1 MTSVS
6 RPTCPICRG
15 NGTIFVGKPEIS
27 KDAAPFVRADYQIAE
42 CESCEFYFVYPEIDL
57 SQKEWG
63 KLYGEGYFAQNPPWW
78 DKKRAEHRRKR
89 LGFLE
94 KHVHGKI
101 SRFLDIGCG
110 EGYVLADARKKGWE
124 VVGLD
129 IYDNR
134 LEIARADSISFV
146 TGNIFQAAFPDN
158 YFDCVYMDSV
168 LEHLIDP
175 VSHLNEINR
184 ILREGGVMYI
194 GIPNEDSLF
203 NDARRLIFTMLGK
216 AKISVKTKPFK
227 TPFHVVGFT
236 EKSIRK
242 IIDANNF
249 DIARFSIFAGEYEW
263 RKFKIL
269 TRGFFVNLTLLPV
282 YLAAIPFRKQIY
294 MDAIARKRKKI

>member
-6 RPTCPICRG
+6 RPSCPVCRG
-15 NGTIFVGKPEIS
+15 NDIKFVGKPEIS
-27 KDAAPFVRADYQIAE
+27 KEAAAFVRADYQVAE

-57 SQKEWG
+57 SQEEWG
-63 KLYGEGYFAQNPPWW
+63 KLYGDGYFAQNPPWW
-78 DKKRAEHRRKR
+78 DNKRAEHRRKR

-94 KHVHGKI
+94 KQVQGKI
-101 SRFLDIGCG
+101 NRFLDIGCG
-110 EGYVLADARKKGWE
+110 EGYVLADAREKGWE

-134 LEIARADSISFV
+134 LEIAKADNISFV

-158 YFDCVYMDSV
+158 HFDCVYMDSV

-175 VSHLNEINR
+175 VSHLREINR
-184 ILREGGVMYI
+184 ILRGGGVLYI

-203 NDARRLIFTMLGK
+203 NDARRVIFTLLGK
-216 AKISVKTKPFK
+216 AKISVRIKPFK

-236 EKSIRK
+236 RRSIRK
-242 IIDANNF
+242 ILNENNF

-263 RKFKIL
+263 RKFRIF
-269 TRGFFVNLTLLPV
+269 TRGFFVNFTLLPV
-282 YLAAIPFRKQIY
+282 YLAAIPLGKRIY
-294 MDAIARKRKKI
+294 MDVVARKK